1 MPIRRPDYDELIARR
16 EAEHRRATSDTFRDL
31 AKTSLQMVGWVLAG
45 WTFIAFSVHTT
56 NEIVGRIL
64 WWTGL
69 AVWIPGVLFALLA
82 AYRRGER
89 RGDW

>member
-1 MPIRRPDYDELIARR
+1 MAIHRPDYEALIEQR
-16 EAEHRRATSDTFRDL
+16 EAEHRRAGRDTFRDL
-31 AKTSLQMVGWVLAG
+31 AKTSVQMVCWLLAG

-56 NEIVGRIL
+56 NMIVGKIL

-69 AVWIPGVLFALLA
+69 AVWIPGVLFSLLA
-82 AYRRGER
+82 AYRRGEK